1 MPATTV
7 DEYLAEL
14 PEPKRSTLE
23 DVRRTLM
30 ALRPDLQETIGW
42 GAPIFKL
49 NGKNVAGLCA
59 FKNHLVYSPQSA
71 EVLIQ
76 LADQL
81 ADFTTAKSS
90 LQFAIDKPLDEELVR
105 ALLEARIAELGL

>member
-14 PEPKRSTLE
+14 DEPKRSTLAAMRAMILE
-23 DVRRTLM
+23 IEP
-30 ALRPDLQETIGW
+30 ALAETIGW

-59 FKNHLVYSPQSA
+59 FKNHLTFSAQSGDVMA
-71 EVLIQ
+71 AHEAQ
-76 LADQL
+76 LTDYVV
-81 ADFTTAKSS
+81 AKSS
-90 LQFAIDKPLDEELVR
+90 MQFAVDQPLPRDLV
-105 ALLEARIAELGL
+105 ASLVKARIAELG